1 VAGGAK
7 NHRFSE
13 QVADPTRPSPDAEIE
28 RRRGPD
34 RRTQGLPHHYYG
46 TERRRGPRREAE
58 LSRPLWR
65 RAITV
70 ALAAGL
76 GVTTALVW
84 DTRAMDDQS
93 SEVAPN
99 YMRGETMKGE
109 IASVPTP
116 DVRSSREALAQ
127 AQAMRDRAEALT
139 PAEVA
144 LDERAHERW
153 TPQIAAI
160 EAARENP
167 DTPAEI
173 REELEATLLALARA
187 GLIATRV

>member
-7 NHRFSE
+7 NHRFLE

-34 RRTQGLPHHYYG
+34 RRAQGLPRHYYG

-76 GVTTALVW
+76 GVATALVW

-99 YMRGETMKGE
+99 LTASPTEEE
-109 IASVPTP
+109 IASVPAP
-116 DVRSSREALAQ
+116 DSRSSREALAQ

-167 DTPAEI
+167 DTPTEI
-173 REELEATLLALARA
+173 REELEATLLALTRA